1 MTTACPDDLPPPTD
15 LSHLSD
21 EDLLALCPQG
31 EHAPGLDPA
40 VPVRPMLWLKMQEDV
55 IAAPLATR
63 NPAGTIAAAQ
73 IRAVRDYIRA
83 HVPGHGWQTWQ
94 VRQIVDLLNDEAD
107 RAERGT

>member
-1 MTTACPDDLPPPTD
+1 MTTASPDQHQPGRGDTLYRFSFVPRAAPT
-15 LSHLSD
+15 
-21 EDLLALCPQG
+21 
-31 EHAPGLDPA
+31 APG
-40 VPVRPMLWLKMQEDV
+40 RPPLWQEMQEAV
-55 IAAPLATR
+55 IAAPLATHD
-63 NPAGTIAAAQ
+63 PAGTVAAAQ